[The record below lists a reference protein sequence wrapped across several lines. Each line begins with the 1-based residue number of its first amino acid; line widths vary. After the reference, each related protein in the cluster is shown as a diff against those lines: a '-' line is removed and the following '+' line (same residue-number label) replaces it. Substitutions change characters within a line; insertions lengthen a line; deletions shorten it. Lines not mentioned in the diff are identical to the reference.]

1 MSLPGFFIAL
11 AGATLVM
18 ALATLWSSLRAAFG
32 GVVPVTSRAAVNEL
46 PDQAALRD
54 EKNSL
59 LRAIRDLEYEHEVGK
74 ISDADFERLNRAYR
88 ARAKQVLELLDRDV
102 TPYLD
107 RARALLEG
115 SVASVPAK
123 KASKK
128 NRKLAEP
135 TPEPEVA
142 RVECAKCGTEN
153 DPDAAFC
160 KRCAAPM
167 GEAVAPAVEAKAE
180 SRDEAPDAAAPAEQ
194 LEAESEHDDAKVEV
208 EAKDAPA
215 AKRDGEREESE
226 R

>member
-18 ALATLWSSLRAAFG
+18 ALAALWSSLRAAFG

-115 SVASVPAK
+115 PAASAPVK

-153 DPDAAFC
+153 DADAAFC

-167 GEAVAPAVEAKAE
+167 GEGVAPAASEAAEAKPEPGA
-180 SRDEAPDAAAPAEQ
+180 DEARADAP
-194 LEAESEHDDAKVEV
+194 EAEPTRDDEG
-208 EAKDAPA
+208 EAKDAPD
-215 AKRDGEREESE
+215 AKSEGEREESE